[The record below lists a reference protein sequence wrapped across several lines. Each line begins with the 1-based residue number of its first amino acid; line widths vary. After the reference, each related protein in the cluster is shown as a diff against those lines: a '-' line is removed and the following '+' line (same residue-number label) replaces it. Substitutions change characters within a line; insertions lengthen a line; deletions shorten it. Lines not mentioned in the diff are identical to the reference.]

1 MKYYFWSGPSSE
13 TKDTTQVGIG
23 ALALE
28 TDTGNE
34 YQWTGSE
41 WNKTGTDGGSHA
53 HIKDS
58 DVPSDA
64 DRYLNTEG
72 VTALAASTTSDTGDI
87 SAYRSGSLTLVTS
100 AANVVSIFPSID
112 GTNFSTIPIRI
123 YNEATNPKAS
133 VAASGLT
140 GTLMLTMENLNYK
153 NLRFSNG
160 AGGTVTIVMGLKA

>member
-1 MKYYFWSGPSSE
+1 MSQLL
-13 TKDTTQVGIG
+13 TTHQKDTVTG
-23 ALALE
+23 AFLPQKS
-28 TDTGNE
+28 TD
-34 YQWTGSE
+34 SA
-41 WNKTGTDGGSHA
+41 A
-53 HIKDS
+53 HFKLSDS
-58 DVPSDA
+58 DVPTDA

-72 VTALAASTTSDTGDI
+72 VTALAASTAADTGDI
-87 SAYRSGSLTLVTS
+87 SAYRSGALTLVTS

-112 GTNFSTIPIRI
+112 GVNFSTIPIRI

-140 GTLMLTMENLNYK
+140 GTLLLTMENLNYK